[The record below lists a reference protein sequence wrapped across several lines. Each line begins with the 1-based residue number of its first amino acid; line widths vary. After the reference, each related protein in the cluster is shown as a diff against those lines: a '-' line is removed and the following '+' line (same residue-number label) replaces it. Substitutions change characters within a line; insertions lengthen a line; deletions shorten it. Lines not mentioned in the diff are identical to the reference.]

1 MKIKNSSF
9 ITSAVKFEQY
19 PELTNPEFAFV
30 GRSNVG
36 KSTLLNMLINR
47 KSLAKTS
54 SRPGKT
60 QLINFFDIDG
70 KITFVDLPGYGYAKV
85 SKAQKATWGTIIE
98 TYLTKR
104 ENLLEIFQLVDLR
117 HKPTKEDKEMFN
129 WIKSFGFNGII
140 IGTKADKLSKNQL
153 SKNIKMIKKELGM
166 EDGFL
171 IPVSSTTRF
180 GKYDVWDAINE
191 ILEVNNYDIYF
202 ERQNNNI

>member
-1 MKIKNSSF
+1 MKIGNSSF
-9 ITSAVKFEQY
+9 ITSAVKYEQY
-19 PELTNPEFAFV
+19 PEIIPPEFAFV

-60 QLINFFDIDG
+60 QLINFFNIDD

-104 ENLLEIFQLVDLR
+104 ENLLEVFQLVDLR
-117 HKPTKEDKEMFN
+117 HKPTKEDKEMYN
-129 WIKSFGFNGII
+129 WIKEYGFNGII
-140 IGTKADKLSKNQL
+140 IGTKADKLSKGQL
-153 SKNIKMIKKELGM
+153 SKNVFMIKKELGM
-166 EDGFL
+166 SKEDVL
-171 IPVSSTTRF
+171 VPVSAMNRA
-180 GKYDVWDAINE
+180 GKYDVWEVINE
-191 ILEVNNYDIYF
+191 ILEVNKFDIKF
-202 ERQNNNI
+202 EKQQK